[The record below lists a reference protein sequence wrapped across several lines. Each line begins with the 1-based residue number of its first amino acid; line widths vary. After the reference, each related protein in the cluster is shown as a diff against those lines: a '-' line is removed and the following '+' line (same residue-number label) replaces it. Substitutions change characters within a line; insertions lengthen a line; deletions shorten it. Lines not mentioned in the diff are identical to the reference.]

1 LSNTINARE
10 LRNAL
15 SSFAT
20 GVTVVTCRDAEGN
33 PVGATASSFN
43 SVSIDPPLIL
53 WSVTKTILSADAFIN
68 AKEFVINVLAD
79 DQTDISNQF
88 ARSGEDKFA
97 GVETE
102 SGIGNV
108 PMLPGAVTRFQCK
121 TWATY
126 DGGDHEIIVGE
137 VVEMD
142 TCDKDGLVF
151 YRGGYAK
158 AEKL

>member
-1 LSNTINARE
+1 MSIDSRE
-10 LRNAL
+10 FRNAL
-15 SSFAT
+15 GSFAT
-20 GVTVVTCRDAEGN
+20 GVTVVTCSDAEGN

-43 SVSIDPPLIL
+43 SVSMDPPLIL
-53 WSVTKTILSADAFIN
+53 WSVTKNIHSANAFIN
-68 AKEFVINVLAD
+68 AKDFVINVLSAD
-79 DQTDISNQF
+79 QVDTSNGF

-97 GVETE
+97 GVDTE
-102 SGIGNV
+102 AGIAGV
-108 PMLPGAVTRFQCK
+108 PMLKGCVTRFQCK

-137 VVEMD
+137 VQAMD

-151 YRGGYAK
+151 YKGSYAK